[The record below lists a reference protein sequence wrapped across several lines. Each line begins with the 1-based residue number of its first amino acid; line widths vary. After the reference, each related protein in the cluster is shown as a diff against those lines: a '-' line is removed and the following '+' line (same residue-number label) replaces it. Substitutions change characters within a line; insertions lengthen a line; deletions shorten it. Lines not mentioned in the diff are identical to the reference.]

1 MAFSEYYGYTIDRL
15 KKIFNVVIKHDD
27 LFAALE
33 CSDKKYADL
42 QRRLNNSVLRIK
54 SVTADNEATRKG
66 LLVTPVVSEAC
77 FIYDLGLFLEK
88 ELSVPKDK
96 TPELPHQLNGNCDYA
111 ISMDIFDFICP
122 VISVIEAKP
131 SELSKGIG
139 QCLSEPVATL
149 KNFKNQNKV
158 YGIITDGE
166 IWEFMLLKENTLTL
180 DDKNYHVSNVT
191 DIIERIGHIVQHFK
205 K

>member
-1 MAFSEYYGYTIDRL
+1 
-15 KKIFNVVIKHDD
+15 VVVKHED
-27 LFAALE
+27 LFATIE
-33 CSDKKYADL
+33 DSGKKYSEL

-77 FIYDLGLFLEK
+77 FTYDLGLFLEK

-96 TPELPHQLNGNCDYA
+96 TPDLPHQLNGNCDYA

-131 SELSKGIG
+131 
-139 QCLSEPVATL
+139 
-149 KNFKNQNKV
+149 
-158 YGIITDGE
+158 
-166 IWEFMLLKENTLTL
+166 
-180 DDKNYHVSNVT
+180 
-191 DIIERIGHIVQHFK
+191 R
-205 K
+205 